1 MRNFIKGTYATF
13 KREIGRIRSS
23 KTYIATLIILP
34 LIAFLFFAAFFQKG
48 VAQNLPIAVLD
59 EDHSDLSRKV
69 TSMVDQ
75 TPATLVAFEIQD
87 MEEGIRMMREGRIYA
102 ILQIPEDFE
111 KRILGGGQANVE
123 FYNSGANI
131 SVNSLL
137 AKDVQTAVTTFT
149 IGVELQM
156 LQAKGMNAAQAMAL
170 AMPIR
175 FSTHVLFNPYVNYGY
190 YVAPCFMAMML
201 MIFTV
206 LSSVYAMGT
215 ELKNSTAKEWLD
227 TGNGSMLAALS
238 GKMIPITFVMLIIAV
253 AMYVIIFNIVGA
265 PLNGSAIVIALSTLI
280 FIISYQCIGIFVLAL
295 TDNMRLALSFGGG
308 YSVLAFTFSGL
319 TFPTMAMSAPLQ
331 WFSHLFPFTYY
342 MKIFVDQAMR
352 GAPVGESLPD
362 MAYMML
368 FCIPAILMINRL
380 KRECTYKKYWGK
392 S

>member
-75 TPATLVAFEIQD
+75 TPAALVAFEIQD

-295 TDNMRLALSFGGG
+295 TDNMRLALSF
-308 YSVLAFTFSGL
+308 
-319 TFPTMAMSAPLQ
+319 
-331 WFSHLFPFTYY
+331 
-342 MKIFVDQAMR
+342 
-352 GAPVGESLPD
+352 
-362 MAYMML
+362 
-368 FCIPAILMINRL
+368 
-380 KRECTYKKYWGK
+380 
-392 S
+392 